1 MQPTDY
7 NALSEKFMKAL
18 YALHQSFFR
27 QTATP
32 IPANH
37 FLVLLLLRNEGP
49 SNTTRMG
56 QRLGMSKQQ
65 LSPIIDK
72 LVKNGC
78 ISKKSLPEDRRCSV
92 ISLAEGGNAILSR
105 NCEELRMRF
114 HDRLDQLSPQEIE
127 HFAVSIDIFTTSIN
141 KMFIHQLATPALESL
156 ADKA

>member
-72 LVKNGC
+72 IVKNGY
-78 ISKKSLPEDRRCSV
+78 ISKRLLPEDRRCSV
-92 ISLAEGGNAILSR
+92 ISLADGGNAILGQ
-105 NCEELRMRF
+105 NCEELRLRF
-114 HDRLDQLSPQEIE
+114 HDRLDKLSPQEIE
-127 HFAVSIDIFTTSIN
+127 QFAVSIEIFTTSIN
-141 KMFIHQLATPALESL
+141 KMFIKKNMMLEASE
-156 ADKA
+156 